1 MYQHLEPIT
10 VVHQW
15 MDDAECVGYNPEWW
29 FSEGKTHRSSETQMA
44 IEICNECTV
53 QVECLQYAMKQK
65 MYDGIY
71 GGLRGA
77 QRVYLNQQL
86 LRKARNGK
94 SKGSNDG

>member
-15 MDDAECVGYNPEWW
+15 MDDAACVGYNPDWW
-29 FSEGKTHRSSETQMA
+29 FADTTPRRSGEAQMA
-44 IEICNECTV
+44 VEICNECTV
-53 QVECLQYAMKQK
+53 QADCLKYAMNQR
-65 MYDGIY
+65 MFDGIY
-71 GGLRGA
+71 GGLRGR

-94 SKGSNDG
+94 S